1 MTSLNFNPDGHA
13 VGSLMDT
20 SGIPFEGP
28 DYSGRV
34 ETPQEYAVNSGVSDH
49 AAFVR
54 QQLDGAN
61 ESTDWEIVL
70 ADDTMLLLDY
80 DVPYI
85 PNQFLRTLEILEE
98 MMGHV
103 PQPWKAYKSRS
114 GNTHIIVKL
123 SRPLPIDQRIAWQAA
138 FGSDPKREAL
148 HLLSSKRGD
157 RNTMMLVMRKDRVAF
172 YEDFIKLG
180 SNVHM

>member
-1 MTSLNFNPDGHA
+1 MTSLTFNPDGHA
-13 VGSLMDT
+13 VGRLMDT
-20 SGIPFEGP
+20 SANGIPFEEK
-28 DYSGRV
+28 DLLHRA

-49 AAFVR
+49 AKHVQNVLFNDAE
-54 QQLDGAN
+54 D
-61 ESTDWEIVL
+61 STWEVVL

-85 PNQFLRTLEILEE
+85 PNHFLRTLDILEE

-103 PQPWKAYKSRS
+103 PQLWKAYKSRS
-114 GNTHIIVKL
+114 GNTHVIVKL
-123 SRPLPIDQRIAWQAA
+123 SQHLPVDQRIGWQAA

-148 HLLSSKRGD
+148 HLLSNKRGD

-172 YEDFIKLG
+172 HEDLLK
-180 SNVHM
+180 

>member
-1 MTSLNFNPDGHA
+1 MTSPNFFTHEFIAQANG
-13 VGSLMDT
+13 V
-20 SGIPFEGP
+20 PFEDGTVILN
-28 DYSGRV
+28 S

-54 QQLDGAN
+54 QQLDNAN

-80 DVPYI
+80 DTPYI
-85 PNQFLRTLEILEE
+85 PNQFLRTLAILNEA
-98 MMGHV
+98 MGFLE
-103 PQPWKAYKSRS
+103 QKWKAYKSRS
-114 GNTHIIVKL
+114 GNTHVIVKL
-123 SRPLPIDQRIAWQAA
+123 SQYLPVDQRIAWQAA
-138 FGSDPKREAL
+138 FGSDLKREAL
-148 HLLSSKRGD
+148 HLLSNKRGD

-180 SNVHM
+180 RGE

>member
-20 SGIPFEGP
+20 SANGIPFEGP

-34 ETPQEYAVNSGVSDH
+34 ETPQEYAVNARVSDH
-49 AAFVR
+49 AKHV
-54 QQLDGAN
+54 QNVLGNGA
-61 ESTDWEIVL
+61 EDSTWEIVL

-114 GNTHIIVKL
+114 GNTHIIVAL
-123 SRPLPIDQRIAWQAA
+123 SQSLPVDQRIAWQAA
-138 FGSDPKREAL
+138 FGSDLKREAL
-148 HLLSSKRGD
+148 HLLSNKRGD
-157 RNTMMLVMRKDRVAF
+157 RNTMMLVMRKDRPEV
-172 YEDFIKLG
+172 I
-180 SNVHM
+180 

>member
-1 MTSLNFNPDGHA
+1 MTNTNFFTPEFIAQANG
-13 VGSLMDT
+13 V
-20 SGIPFEGP
+20 PFEEGTVIFN
-28 DYSGRV
+28 S

-148 HLLSSKRGD
+148 HLLSRTRGD
-157 RNTMMLVMRKDRVAF
+157 RNTMMLVMRKDRAEV
-172 YEDFIKLG
+172 
-180 SNVHM
+180 